1 MRRLERPRFA
11 YGRSIRNA
19 IDRARMRQ
27 AGRLYADRENLSKED
42 LMTIKAED
50 ILASSL
56 FADED
61 GESPDD
67 EKSSSDGKQSTARGN
82 ES

>member
-1 MRRLERPRFA
+1 PRFA

-27 AGRLYADRENLSKED
+27 AGRLYADRENLTKED
-42 LMTIKAED
+42 LMTIKADD

-56 FADED
+56 FGDEE
-61 GESPDD
+61 GESPGDEDD
-67 EKSSSDGKQSTARGN
+67 GSSDGAKSNARGN

>member
-1 MRRLERPRFA
+1 
-11 YGRSIRNA
+11 
-19 IDRARMRQ
+19 
-27 AGRLYADRENLSKED
+27 
-42 LMTIKAED
+42 MTIKAED

-56 FADED
+56 FGDEE

-67 EKSSSDGKQSTARGN
+67 DNGSSDGAKSTARGN